1 MVLMSSRTSLDVRYV
16 ETDAM
21 GIVHHS
27 NFLHWMEVA
36 RTDFMRDGG
45 KSYRDF
51 ESKGLRLVVIGVEV
65 VYRGSARYGDQ
76 VQIETKLV
84 KVHPRGVTFHYQIF
98 VAKQLI
104 ATGHTE
110 HLVTNTYGKT
120 VSMPTEWLDYLKQIH
135 MLHRGN

>member
-1 MVLMSSRTSLDVRYV
+1 MPSRTTLDVRYV

-36 RTDFMRDGG
+36 RTDFMKDGG

-65 VYRGSARYGDQ
+65 VYRGSARYGDRI
-76 VQIETKLV
+76 QIETDLIKI
-84 KVHPRGVTFHYQIF
+84 HSRGGTFRYRIF
-98 VAKQLI
+98 AEERLI

-110 HLVTNTYGKT
+110 HLTTDTSGRT
-120 VSMPTEWLDYLKQIH
+120 ISIPPEWLDYLKH
-135 MLHRGN
+135 LHTLYSGA